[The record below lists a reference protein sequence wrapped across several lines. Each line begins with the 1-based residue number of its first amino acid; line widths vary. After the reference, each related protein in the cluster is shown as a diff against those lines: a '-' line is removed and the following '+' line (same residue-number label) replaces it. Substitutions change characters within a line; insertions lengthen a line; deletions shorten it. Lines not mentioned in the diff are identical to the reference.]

1 MYQTADVAGRQYIIP
16 STVVKQQEPD
26 LASQPSQACLY
37 PLTYGNKIW
46 KSRDFELTQW
56 IMAQKWYGQNMSL
69 EKINFALWI
78 KTKLGKKEFLKLY
91 IVLLKAGLNCTFM
104 PAKRAG
110 WTVLVRWQLK
120 RTMYDL
126 KNYFSPAFVYIH
138 RAKYIFSRDKFCL
151 PYF

>member
-91 IVLLKAGLNCTFM
+91 IVLLKA
-104 PAKRAG
+104 
-110 WTVLVRWQLK
+110 
-120 RTMYDL
+120 
-126 KNYFSPAFVYIH
+126 
-138 RAKYIFSRDKFCL
+138 
-151 PYF
+151 